1 MSKINLNL
9 HINEVNLIIKALSEL
24 PFREVYE
31 LMGKIHEQSNNQ
43 LKNGQ
48 AKLAPNNKA
57 TSQ

>member
-1 MSKINLNL
+1 MSKINLTL

-48 AKLAPNNKA
+48 DKLAPNNKT